1 MPEVRN
7 RTVSA
12 GIRGRV
18 RDMFTD
24 DLPFKALATMFAI
37 ATWAWVQ
44 GEQVVE
50 ASVRARI
57 LWNWPSELALVED
70 VPETLLVTVS
80 GSQVFVRNVRQSDLR
95 IAVDMS
101 DTQPGVT
108 WVDFRE
114 RAITNLPQNVRVSGL
129 SPSTVEV
136 ELDNKTTRRV
146 PVVAELTG
154 EPATGYRLVAST
166 VEPDHVE
173 LEGPKSLLAG
183 IKEAHT
189 EFIDIA
195 GKKEDLTEEVG
206 LALTTRRIRRIDEK
220 PFVVEVDLEPVTTV
234 KTFDGVP
241 IVVRDK
247 GWEPEVNEVRV
258 VLEGPVAVLSG
269 VSPDQLTLV
278 VKQQEDL
285 PEEPLT
291 VTADGR
297 LASYEL
303 LYPSSDQIAITS
315 IEPPQF
321 GLIPVR

>member
-1 MPEVRN
+1 MADARN
-7 RTVSA
+7 RSA
-12 GIRGRV
+12 VGTLRTRL
-18 RDMFTD
+18 RHLFTD
-24 DLPFKALATMFAI
+24 DLPFKALAAVFAI

-57 LWNWPSELALVED
+57 LWNWPGDLALVDD
-70 VPETLLVTVS
+70 VPESLLVTVS

-95 IAVDMS
+95 IPVDMS
-101 DTQPGVT
+101 DAQSGLT

-136 ELDNKTTRRV
+136 ELDTKTTRRV

-189 EFIDIA
+189 EFVDIA
-195 GKKEDLTEEVG
+195 GKKEDLSEEVG
-206 LALTTRRIRRIDEK
+206 LALTTRRIRRTGKKAFRVD
-220 PFVVEVDLEPVTTV
+220 VDLEPVTTV
-234 KTFDGVP
+234 KTFESVP
-241 IVVRDK
+241 IVVRAK
-247 GWEPEVNEVRV
+247 EWEAEVNVVRV
-258 VLEGPVAVLSG
+258 VLDGPVAALSS
-269 VSPDQLTLV
+269 VSADQLTLV
-278 VKQQEDL
+278 VQQVDDL
-285 PEEPLT
+285 PKAPVT
-291 VTADGR
+291 VTADGEE
-297 LASYEL
+297 ASYQL
-303 LYPSSDQIAITS
+303 VYPSSDQITVTK
-315 IEPPQF
+315 IEPKQF
-321 GLIPVR
+321 VLRPVR